1 MKLLSGQ
8 NKGGRCTLEYLLTKI
23 STKHMNCRYEAVD
36 QQVAGVNERMNPCV
50 QTQERR
56 NQTKQKNLC
65 GVRRRIE
72 KDGPPAARRT
82 NLNSAY
88 QNLTN
93 RTPQDT
99 RPQVRHNVLITQTG
113 PVHSVIIKVPY
124 ESGCF
129 GLKAADFETI
139 VVHGVLQQP
148 NLTSRTT

>member
-36 QQVAGVNERMNPCV
+36 QQVAGVNERMSQP
-50 QTQERR
+50 
-56 NQTKQKNLC
+56 NQTEEPVWC
-65 GVRRRIE
+65 EEESE

-82 NLNSAY
+82 NLNSSY

-148 NLTSRTT
+148 DLTNRTT

>member
-1 MKLLSGQ
+1 MCADS
-8 NKGGRCTLEYLLTKI
+8 RE
-23 STKHMNCRYEAVD
+23 
-36 QQVAGVNERMNPCV
+36 
-50 QTQERR
+50 TQP
-56 NQTKQKNLC
+56 NQTEEPVWC
-65 GVRRRIE
+65 EEESE

-129 GLKAADFETI
+129 GLKAADLETM
-139 VVHGVLQQP
+139 VHGVLQQP

>member
-1 MKLLSGQ
+1 MHTEVFI
-8 NKGGRCTLEYLLTKI
+8 N
-23 STKHMNCRYEAVD
+23 KHMNCRYEAVD
-36 QQVAGVNERMNPCV
+36 QQVAGVNERMSQP
-50 QTQERR
+50 
-56 NQTKQKNLC
+56 NQTEEPVWC
-65 GVRRRIE
+65 EEESE
-72 KDGPPAARRT
+72 KDGPPAARCT

-148 NLTSRTT
+148 DLTNRTT